1 MQLPLSWIML
11 AAGIAA
17 AQPQTLSD
25 LVADV
30 ATLFP
35 RGEMRAC
42 ALEHSQQAADF
53 SAAATRFA
61 ARVDA
66 VLADLPSHRDTLAH
80 PVPAEFFVFQS
91 QLAALSDTDFRT
103 RSLQECRARIAEF
116 DALQDD
122 ELKDGLSESTKSL
135 SDTLRTYRENMERAM
150 GIEPTS

>member
-42 ALEHSQQAADF
+42 ALEHPQQAGSTARRKMKIP
-53 SAAATRFA
+53 STR
-61 ARVDA
+61 
-66 VLADLPSHRDTLAH
+66 
-80 PVPAEFFVFQS
+80 
-91 QLAALSDTDFRT
+91 
-103 RSLQECRARIAEF
+103 
-116 DALQDD
+116 
-122 ELKDGLSESTKSL
+122 
-135 SDTLRTYRENMERAM
+135 
-150 GIEPTS
+150 